1 MGYGGRSWEKVG
13 TAWTCV
19 LASKSDTELTSSV
32 GELLPKMEAG
42 RGGVGGLSLSMCVGC
57 HGRTQGAELPQW
69 RMVRLPFHFV
79 PLHRTVDLSRQ
90 SLDD

>member
-1 MGYGGRSWEKVG
+1 MAVG

-19 LASKSDTELTSSV
+19 LASKSDAELASPV
-32 GELLPKMEAG
+32 GELSPKTEAG
-42 RGGVGGLSLSMCVGC
+42 RGGVGGLSMSTCMGR

-69 RMVRLPFHFV
+69 CIVRLPFCFV

-90 SLDD
+90 SPALLNGLHSH